1 MINMIQ
7 GSAAVAEMVKLC
19 RPHVVAAYPITP
31 QTHIVENLSQFV
43 ADGELKAEF
52 LNVES
57 EFGAASVILGASVT
71 GARAYST
78 TTSQG
83 LLLMGEVMFNI
94 AGLRLP
100 VVITCAN
107 RAISSPINIWNDH
120 SDAMVVRDAA
130 WVMLFAED
138 NQEAADMHPQAYKIG
153 ERPDICLPVLIN
165 MDGFILTHAFEPVD
179 IPEQQEVDDFLPP
192 YRPSEY
198 MTVKDPRTFGLLA
211 EPQWY
216 METRYKLQE
225 THDDVKPVI
234 EKIADEF
241 KTEFGRYSGGLIDT
255 YRMDDAERVF
265 VAMGSLVGTVK
276 EVVDDL
282 RAKGEK
288 AGLLKIR
295 SYRPFPRERILE
307 VCGDVKELMVLEKA
321 ISFGS
326 GGMLQEE
333 MRAAFYKQKN
343 QPSVSGFVLGLG
355 GRDIPPSSLI
365 DIYKTYKGRV
375 VSNKFVDLRPEVAP
389 KDSPLSEPV
398 DG

>member
-1 MINMIQ
+1 MRKLLE
-7 GSAAVAEMVKLC
+7 GSVAVAEMVKLC

-71 GARAYST
+71 GARAFST

-107 RAISSPINIWNDH
+107 RAVSAPINIWNDH

-153 ERPDICLPVLIN
+153 EDPEICLPVLIN

-179 IPEQQEVDDFLPP
+179 IPEQQEIDDFLPP
-192 YRPSEY
+192 YKPAEY

-225 THDDVKPVI
+225 TQEDVKPVI
-234 EKIADEF
+234 ERVADEF
-241 KTEFGRYSGGLIDT
+241 KARFGRYSGGLIDT
-255 YRMDDAERVF
+255 YRMDDAKRVF

-307 VCGDVKELMVLEKA
+307 VCKDVKELIVLEKA

-333 MRAAFYKQKN
+333 MKAAFYKQKH

-365 DIYKTYKGRV
+365 EIYKAYKGRV
-375 VSNKFVDLRPEVAP
+375 VSNKFVDLRPEVALA
-389 KDSPLSEPV
+389 DSQQSAPV